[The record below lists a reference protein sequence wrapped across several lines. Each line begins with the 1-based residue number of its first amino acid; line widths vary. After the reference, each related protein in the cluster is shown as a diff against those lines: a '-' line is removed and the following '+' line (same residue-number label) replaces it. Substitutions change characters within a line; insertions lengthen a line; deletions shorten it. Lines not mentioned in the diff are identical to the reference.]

1 MRILC
6 IHNRYQHHG
15 GEDQVFDS
23 ESALLEQN
31 GHCVHRLE
39 FDNDDIPS
47 NPSPVESVRLAVST
61 VWSRASAEQVR
72 TATMETDAEVV
83 HFTNT
88 FPLASPAVYS
98 AAKSAGAAVVQ
109 TVQNYRTACPSSNFF
124 RDHHVCEDCLGRTVP
139 WPGVVHA
146 CYRNSRPQTA
156 VVAAMITTHRLRKT
170 WQNDVDVYVAAT
182 EFSRQ
187 KLIEGSLPAQRI
199 VVKPNFLDSAPPV
212 KTSDGDYCLFVGRLV
227 EEKGI
232 ATMLAAWTEPGMA
245 IQLRIAGTGPMEDI
259 VHSTAAKHE
268 VIQPLGN
275 LTRPMVLKQMHEAKV
290 LIFPSLW
297 YEGLPVTLVEALACG
312 LPVIASRLG
321 AMAEVIQDGRT
332 GLLFNPG
339 DAADLAAKVHWVQ
352 QHPEEV
358 RAMGASARSEYEAKY
373 TPERN
378 YRLLMSIYERAVN
391 DARTLSH

>member
-6 IHNRYQHHG
+6 VHNRYQHHG
-15 GEDQVFDS
+15 GEDQIFDS
-23 ESALLEQN
+23 ESALLEQH
-31 GHCVHRLE
+31 GHFVHRLE
-39 FDNDDIPS
+39 FDNDDLPA
-47 NPSPVESVRLAVST
+47 NPSPLGAVRLAVST
-61 VWSRASAEQVR
+61 VWSRASAERVH
-72 TATMETDAEVV
+72 AAALDAKAEVV

-88 FPLASPAVYS
+88 FPIASPSVYS
-98 AAKSAGAAVVQ
+98 AARSAGAVVIQ

-124 RDHHVCEDCLGRTVP
+124 RDHRICEDCLGRTVP

-187 KLIEGSLPAQRI
+187 KLIEGGLPAQRI

-212 KTSDGDYCLFVGRLV
+212 ETSDGNYCLFIGRLV
-227 EEKGI
+227 EEKGVS
-232 ATMLAAWTEPGMA
+232 TMLSAWARLEMTIP
-245 IQLRIAGTGPMEDI
+245 LRIAGSGTMEDL
-259 VHSTAAKHE
+259 VRTTAAEDE

-275 LTRPMVLKQMHEAKV
+275 LTRPMVLEQMHHAQV

-321 AMAEVIQDGRT
+321 AMAEIIEDGRT

-339 DAADLAAKVHWVQ
+339 DVADLATKVKWAWS
-352 QHPEEV
+352 HPDDM
-358 RAMGASARSEYEAKY
+358 RLMGANARAAYEAKY

-378 YRLLMSIYERAVN
+378 HAMLIDIYENAIN
-391 DARTLSH
+391 NAKF